1 MKVFHK
7 TRFTGQTTDVRDPF
21 ALKKKNQNP
30 EKQQLQKV
38 GCRIFIS
45 LLEQTTKTTAFDT
58 AQPAQHDHGHV
69 SFTHT
74 PMAMPGPCSSN
85 EAMVQLSS
93 PLLSLSYPQS
103 SCLCLPSP
111 FSDVCRSPQLLFVN
125 PGVPWMSSCNQNL
138 WPPTLLT
145 QHPSLGPEAL

>member
-21 ALKKKNQNP
+21 ALKKKKSKPRKTTTAKGGVQNFHFTP
-30 EKQQLQKV
+30 
-38 GCRIFIS
+38 R
-45 LLEQTTKTTAFDT
+45 TTKTTAFDT

-145 QHPSLGPEAL
+145 QHPSLGPKAL